1 LANLKSEILL
11 KDEENKKLLEE
22 KKKLAEE
29 NAKKEAFLKEQ
40 QKKEKEAA
48 EKNKEVISKL
58 EKEKREKEEAFQKLK
73 KLEEEKKNQ
82 EEAEERHKRIEEQL
96 KKKVENDLKKQQQ
109 EIDEKIKQGIDK
121 GIQDYKKKNE
131 NRININNIDIEDEQ
145 LRMNIEELNKQSELY
160 KNQLQDMKKKCYEEL
175 NQKYSQILQQK
186 IEEIHNTILKDV
198 QTQNQKILDNYVKK
212 FEESEKRREE
222 DYTNSMSKIM
232 MSNAPKEGDIN
243 FSLVKTVHQGIKC
256 NKCGMDPIIGYR
268 YKCPIC
274 RDFNLCQNCEEN
286 NSQTGEHEHDFIKM
300 RNQEKQ
306 PPKKEEKKKPKKE
319 EKLIK
324 KEEINIIKIEENQ
337 PPKQPEKNIEYKYEL
352 LDKNPERYTQTVYIE
367 DENDI
372 KFEFGIVNTCGVDF
386 PENGKTKF
394 IKENSKEKH
403 PEYIVDNL
411 KAGNKA
417 NVIISIPKK
426 NLKFGVKKLN
436 LILNVDGKNCGEPI
450 TLTIIIKSRKV
461 EEFRK
466 EFNLDEKEYDENK
479 LLSALQKH
487 KFIKEN
493 AFASLF
499 DEN

>member
-1 LANLKSEILL
+1 
-11 KDEENKKLLEE
+11 
-22 KKKLAEE
+22 
-29 NAKKEAFLKEQ
+29 
-40 QKKEKEAA
+40 
-48 EKNKEVISKL
+48 
-58 EKEKREKEEAFQKLK
+58 
-73 KLEEEKKNQ
+73 
-82 EEAEERHKRIEEQL
+82 
-96 KKKVENDLKKQQQ
+96 
-109 EIDEKIKQGIDK
+109 
-121 GIQDYKKKNE
+121 
-131 NRININNIDIEDEQ
+131 
-145 LRMNIEELNKQSELY
+145 MNIEELNKQSELY

-274 RDFNLCQNCEEN
+274 KDYNLCQNCEEI

-337 PPKQPEKNIEYKYEL
+337 PPKQPEKIVEYKYEL
-352 LDKNPERYTQTVYIE
+352 LDKNPEIYTQTVYIE
-367 DENDI
+367 DEQDI
-372 KFEFGIVNTCGVDF
+372 KFEFGIVNTSSVDF
-386 PENGKTKF
+386 PENGRTKF
-394 IKENSKEKH
+394 IKLNSKEK
-403 PEYIVDNL
+403 PSEYIVENL
-411 KAGNKA
+411 KVGNKK
-417 NVIISIPKK
+417 NIVIKIPKK
-426 NLKFGVKKLN
+426 NLKFGVKRFN
-436 LILNVDGKNCGEPI
+436 LILNIDGKNCGDPI
-450 TLTIIIKSRKV
+450 TLTIILKSKKG
-461 EEFRK
+461 EEFRN
-466 EFNLDEKEYDENK
+466 EFNLDEKEYDEDK
-479 LLSALQKH
+479 LLGILQKH
-487 KFIKEN
+487 KFKKEA
-493 AFASLF
+493 AFTSLF

>member
-1 LANLKSEILL
+1 
-11 KDEENKKLLEE
+11 
-22 KKKLAEE
+22 
-29 NAKKEAFLKEQ
+29 
-40 QKKEKEAA
+40 
-48 EKNKEVISKL
+48 
-58 EKEKREKEEAFQKLK
+58 
-73 KLEEEKKNQ
+73 
-82 EEAEERHKRIEEQL
+82 
-96 KKKVENDLKKQQQ
+96 
-109 EIDEKIKQGIDK
+109 
-121 GIQDYKKKNE
+121 
-131 NRININNIDIEDEQ
+131 
-145 LRMNIEELNKQSELY
+145 
-160 KNQLQDMKKKCYEEL
+160 
-175 NQKYSQILQQK
+175 
-186 IEEIHNTILKDV
+186 
-198 QTQNQKILDNYVKK
+198 
-212 FEESEKRREE
+212 
-222 DYTNSMSKIM
+222 
-232 MSNAPKEGDIN
+232 
-243 FSLVKTVHQGIKC
+243 
-256 NKCGMDPIIGYR
+256 
-268 YKCPIC
+268 
-274 RDFNLCQNCEEN
+274 
-286 NSQTGEHEHDFIKM
+286 M

-306 PPKKEEKKKPKKE
+306 PPKEEEKKKPKKE

-324 KEEINIIKIEENQ
+324 KLEINIIKIDENQ

-403 PEYIVDNL
+403 PEYIIDNL
-411 KAGNKA
+411 KAGKKA

-499 DEN
+499 DENEN